1 MAVTLAWKADAAN
14 TWKVAAMTSVAAA
27 FGKLSQLVELT
38 AKHRQQAIRDA
49 HSLITSRM
57 DAAEEEQRAV
67 LHHFDEQSHSMLED
81 SMQRSLQVRMLA
93 VKEAAAVVDTV
104 TKLPNLESLP
114 PPSASIQDFLVAASG
129 VVAAGGFGVTANQ

>member
-1 MAVTLAWKADAAN
+1 MAVTLAWMADAAN
-14 TWKVAAMTSVAAA
+14 TWKVATKTSVVAA
-27 FGKLSQLVELT
+27 FGKLSQLVELA

-49 HSLITSRM
+49 HSLITSGM
-57 DAAEEEQRAV
+57 DAAEEERKAI
-67 LHHFDEQSHSMLED
+67 LHEQSHNMLED
-81 SMQRSLQVRMLA
+81 SMQRSLQVHMLA

-114 PPSASIQDFLVAASG
+114 PPSASIQDFLEAASG